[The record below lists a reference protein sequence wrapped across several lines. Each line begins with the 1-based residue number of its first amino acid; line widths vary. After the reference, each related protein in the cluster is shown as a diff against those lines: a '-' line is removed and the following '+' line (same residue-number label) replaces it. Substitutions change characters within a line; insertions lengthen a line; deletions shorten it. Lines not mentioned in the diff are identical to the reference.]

1 MKQKTKEVKKM
12 EPVSLIFT
20 ICGAATLAGGIMKA
34 VEKME
39 K

>member
-1 MKQKTKEVKKM
+1 M
-12 EPVSLIFT
+12 EPVCLLFT
-20 ICGAATLAGGIMKA
+20 ICGAATLASGIMKA

>member
-1 MKQKTKEVKKM
+1 MKQITKEALNM
-12 EPVSLIFT
+12 EPVCLIFT